1 VIIGKLEWL
10 REPNLYWTAFAFFF
24 FIFIMAY
31 TNICSSKT
39 LEAVE
44 GQELSDNI
52 EKSRDDLAE

>member
-1 VIIGKLEWL
+1 
-10 REPNLYWTAFAFFF
+10 
-24 FIFIMAY
+24 MAY